1 MNNTWKE
8 WFVFTKKERTGILV
22 LVIIILIATIAPW
35 FFSVHFSSPDTAV
48 TMRLRAELLQLREKA
63 DSINKRSLA
72 NDDDRYMAHYDEPVG
87 KQPVTLFEFDP
98 NTLSAE
104 GWKKLGL
111 RERSVQTIRKYVERG
126 GKFRQPADLKKI
138 YGLREEDA
146 NRLMPYVRIPSHET
160 KKPVYEV
167 KEYPKYKK
175 PEPRIVDVNAAD
187 TAALIALP
195 GIGAKLARRIINFRD
210 RLGGFHS
217 VEQVKETY
225 GLPDSTFQVIR
236 SLLECSPAGITRIDI
251 NTADMNSLAKH
262 PYIGRHL
269 ANAIVRF
276 RDQHGPYKSL
286 EDLQKIVLV
295 TPEIFKK
302 IVQYLAVSE

>member
-1 MNNTWKE
+1 MNNTWRE

-22 LVIIILIATIAPW
+22 LVIIILFATCAPW
-35 FFSVHFSSPDTAV
+35 FFSAHFSGPDTAV
-48 TMRLRAELLQLREKA
+48 TKQLQAELLRLHEKA

-72 NDDDRYMAHYDEPVG
+72 NDDDRNMARYDVPVG
-87 KQPVTLFEFDP
+87 NKPATLFEFDP
-98 NTLSAE
+98 NTLPAE

-111 RERSVQTIRKYVERG
+111 RERSIQTIRKYVERG

-146 NRLMPYVRIPSHET
+146 NRLMPYVRIQSHEM
-160 KKPVYEV
+160 KKPVYEAR
-167 KEYPKYKK
+167 EYPKYKK
-175 PEPRIVDVNAAD
+175 PEPRLVDINTAD

-195 GIGAKLARRIINFRD
+195 GIGAKLAQRIINFRD
-210 RLGGFHS
+210 KLGGFHS

-225 GLPDSTFQVIR
+225 GLPDSTFQLIR
-236 SLLECSPAGITRIDI
+236 SWMQCSPAGIARIDI
-251 NTADMNSLAKH
+251 NTADMNMLAKH
-262 PYIGRHL
+262 PYIGRNL

-276 RDQHGPYKSL
+276 REQHGPYKSL

-302 IVQYLAVSE
+302 IVQYLAVPE

>member
-8 WFVFTKKERTGILV
+8 WFVFTRKERTGILV
-22 LVIIILIATIAPW
+22 LVTIILLATGAPW
-35 FFSVHFSSPDTAV
+35 FFSAHFSKPDTAV
-48 TMRLRAELLQLREKA
+48 TMRLHAELLRLREKA
-63 DSINKRSLA
+63 DSINNHSSAK
-72 NDDDRYMAHYDEPVG
+72 DDDHDMARYDAPVD
-87 KQPVTLFEFDP
+87 KKPVTLFEFDP

-111 RERSVQTIRKYVERG
+111 RERSIQTIRKYVERG

-146 NRLMPYVRIPSHET
+146 NRLMPYVRIQLYET

-175 PEPRIVDVNAAD
+175 REPGIVDINIAD

-195 GIGAKLARRIINFRD
+195 GIGAKLAQRIINFRD
-210 RLGGFHS
+210 KLGGFHS

-225 GLPDSTFQVIR
+225 GLPDSTFQLIR
-236 SLLECSPAGITRIDI
+236 SLLQCSPTGIARIDV
-251 NTADMNSLAKH
+251 NTADMDMLAKH
-262 PYIGRHL
+262 PYIGRNL

-276 RDQHGPYKSL
+276 REQHGPYKSL

-302 IVQYLAVSE
+302 IVQYLAVPE

>member
-22 LVIIILIATIAPW
+22 LVIIILIATCAPW
-35 FFSVHFSSPDTAV
+35 FFSAHFSKPDTAV
-48 TMRLRAELLQLREKA
+48 TMQLQAELLRLREKA
-63 DSINKRSLA
+63 DSVSNPSLA
-72 NDDDRYMAHYDEPVG
+72 SDDDRYMAHYDAPVG
-87 KQPVTLFEFDP
+87 RKPVILFEFDP

-111 RERSVQTIRKYVERG
+111 RERSIQTIRKYVERG
-126 GKFRQPADLKKI
+126 GKFRQPSDLKKI
-138 YGLREEDA
+138 YGLREEEA
-146 NRLMPYVRIPSHET
+146 NRLMPYVRIQPHET
-160 KKPVYEV
+160 KKPEYEV

-175 PEPRIVDVNAAD
+175 PAPRIVDINTAD

-195 GIGAKLARRIINFRD
+195 GIGAKLAQRIINFRD
-210 RLGGFHS
+210 KLGGFHS
-217 VEQVKETY
+217 VEQVRETY
-225 GLPDSTFQVIR
+225 GLPDSTFQSIR
-236 SLLECSPAGITRIDI
+236 SLLQCSPVGIARIDI
-251 NTADMNSLAKH
+251 NAADMNTLAKH
-262 PYIGRHL
+262 PYIGRNL

-276 RDQHGPYKSL
+276 REQHGPYKSL

-302 IVQYLAVSE
+302 IVQYLAVPE